1 MALFLSL
8 LLSSCAKVYYSPDA
22 EKISNRHKI
31 IAVAIPKVSIP
42 PQKKL
47 QLMNSSKCQKRK
59 LKFFSLKWYP
69 GF

>member
-1 MALFLSL
+1 MKNNNLVMALFLSL

-42 PQKKL
+42 PQKK
-47 QLMNSSKCQKRK
+47 NYS
-59 LKFFSLKWYP
+59 
-69 GF
+69 